1 MAALTNAAY
10 LQRYG
15 FVDDC
20 FGTTMVDGK
29 WLVKPESEPIR
40 ESLAATSAEEDEKL
54 LSDSSLSI
62 PAKTAIQ
69 FRRQLKIALKAQQE
83 AQQRIRMLTWQ
94 ASVAINDGSVNSSKI
109 SKLSLGKR
117 RTR

>member
-1 MAALTNAAY
+1 MCG
-10 LQRYG
+10 R
-15 FVDDC
+15 
-20 FGTTMVDGK
+20 
-29 WLVKPESEPIR
+29 
-40 ESLAATSAEEDEKL
+40 
-54 LSDSSLSI
+54 
-62 PAKTAIQ
+62 